1 MEWTIYTS
9 ITVAQ
14 TFEDAIKAN
23 KTSRGLQG
31 GRLER
36 HTEEMG

>member
-14 TFEDAIKAN
+14 AFEDAVKAY
-23 KTSRGLQG
+23 KTSRGLKDDA
-31 GRLER
+31 
-36 HTEEMG
+36 